1 MIIKITDDLPKSDEF
16 TFTAIDFERA
26 NNCQSSVCQIGLCVV
41 ERGKIVKSRE
51 YLVKPPKRICFFQRK
66 PVEIHGITYEDVADA
81 PSFAEVWREI
91 FPDIEGR
98 PLAAHSFRDDA
109 KTLEAALRSS
119 RLKYDYK
126 AAGYICTLELAL
138 RAGIHGENNKYSLES
153 LCERYGLPLRAHHA
167 GSDAEGC
174 ARLALK
180 IAGELGIDSFRKL
193 AELSQPPEV
202 PEPELP
208 ELLSCEDL
216 EEIEKYVSR
225 LKSKKNVRLAD
236 CPKARDLG
244 LAKRVLHRDPDA
256 RLDRETAM
264 SANALNNWLMRAETE
279 NPLPRRRSR
288 RGGRRRSKRPSA
300 APRPQA

>member
-1 MIIKITDDLPKSDEF
+1 MIIKTSDNLPKSDAF

-26 NNCQSSVCQIGLCVV
+26 NNCQSSICQIGLCVV
-41 ERGKIVKSRE
+41 ERGRVVKSAE
-51 YLVKPPKRICFFQRK
+51 YLVKPPKRICFFQHK

-109 KTLEAALRSS
+109 KTLEAALRSFK
-119 RLKYDYK
+119 LKYDYK

-138 RAGIHGENNKYSLES
+138 RTGIHGANNKYSLES
-153 LCERYGLPLRAHHA
+153 LCERYAVPLHAHHA

-208 ELLSCEDL
+208 DTLSYEDMEEL
-216 EEIEKYVSR
+216 EKYISR
-225 LKSKKNVRLAD
+225 LKSKKNIRLAD
-236 CPKARDLG
+236 CPKARELG
-244 LAKRVLHRDPDA
+244 RAKRSIRHNPEA
-256 RLDRETAM
+256 RRERETAM
-264 SANALNNWLMRAETE
+264 SANALNNWLARAENET
-279 NPLPRRRSR
+279 PAPRRSR
-288 RGGRRRSKRPSA
+288 RGGRRRAKRA
-300 APRPQA
+300 APAQQAS

>member
-1 MIIKITDDLPKSDEF
+1 M
-16 TFTAIDFERA
+16 
-26 NNCQSSVCQIGLCVV
+26 
-41 ERGKIVKSRE
+41 
-51 YLVKPPKRICFFQRK
+51 
-66 PVEIHGITYEDVADA
+66 ADA

-91 FPDIEGR
+91 LPDIEGR

-109 KTLEAALRSS
+109 KTLEAALRSF

-153 LCERYGLPLRAHHA
+153 LCERYSVPLRAHHA

-202 PEPELP
+202 PEPDLP
-208 ELLSCEDL
+208 DTLSCADL
-216 EEIEKYVSR
+216 EELEKYISR
-225 LKSKKNVRLAD
+225 LKSKKNIRLAD
-236 CPKARDLG
+236 CPKARELG
-244 LAKRVLHRDPDA
+244 RAKRILHHNPDAQLAK
-256 RLDRETAM
+256 ETAM
-264 SANALNNWLMRAETE
+264 SANALNNWLMRAENET
-279 NPLPRRRSR
+279 PAPRRPRR
-288 RGGRRRSKRPSA
+288 RGGRRRTKRA
-300 APRPQA
+300 APPQLS

>member
-1 MIIKITDDLPKSDEF
+1 MLIKTDDNLPRSDEF

-26 NNCQSSVCQIGLCVV
+26 NNCQSSICQIGLCVV
-41 ERGKIVKSRE
+41 ERGRVVKCAE
-51 YLVKPPKRICFFQRK
+51 YLVKPPKHICFFQQK
-66 PVEIHGITYEDVADA
+66 PVEIHGITYDDVADA

-91 FPDIEGR
+91 LPDIEGR

-109 KTLEAALRSS
+109 KSLEAALRSF

-153 LCERYGLPLRAHHA
+153 LCERYSVPLHAHHA

-180 IAGELGIDSFRKL
+180 IAAELGVDSFRKL

-208 ELLSCEDL
+208 ETLSFEDL
-216 EEIEKYVSR
+216 ETLEKYISR
-225 LKSKKNVRLAD
+225 LKGKKNVRLTD
-236 CPKARDLG
+236 CPKAHELDR
-244 LAKRVLHRDPDA
+244 AKHILRHCPDA
-256 RLDRETAM
+256 LLSKETAM
-264 SANALNNWLMRAETE
+264 SANALNNWLTRIEAET
-279 NPLPRRRSR
+279 PVPRRPRR
-288 RGGRRRSKRPSA
+288 RGGRRRTKRPV
-300 APRPQA
+300 PQLS

>member
-1 MIIKITDDLPKSDEF
+1 MIIKTADNLPKNDDF

-26 NNCQSSVCQIGLCVV
+26 NNCQSSICQIGLCVV
-41 ERGKIVKSRE
+41 ERGRVVKCAE
-51 YLVKPPKRICFFQRK
+51 YLVKPPKRICFFQQK

-91 FPDIEGR
+91 LPDIEGR

-109 KTLEAALRSS
+109 KTLEAALRSF

-153 LCERYGLPLRAHHA
+153 LCERYSVPLRAHHA

-202 PEPELP
+202 PEPDLP
-208 ELLSCEDL
+208 DTLSCADL
-216 EEIEKYVSR
+216 EELEKYISR
-225 LKSKKNVRLAD
+225 LKSKKNIRLAD
-236 CPKARDLG
+236 CPKARELG
-244 LAKRVLHRDPDA
+244 RAKRILHHTPDAQLAK
-256 RLDRETAM
+256 ETAM
-264 SANALNNWLMRAETE
+264 SANGLNNWLMRAENET
-279 NPLPRRRSR
+279 PAPRRPRR
-288 RGGRRRSKRPSA
+288 RGGRRRTKRA
-300 APRPQA
+300 APPQLS